1 MFSIVCARALKRD
14 CVHGMLDAK
23 ASLRLACCL
32 AAFIGGV
39 HSYSMENPC
48 KYHSD
53 AKCTEACK
61 QFKKVP
67 HGYCR
72 GDHCE
77 CSTQARAVVES
88 TPDPCRAQDAG
99 ACVVSCTGLSFD
111 MGQCVEQVCHCL
123 NMNDVQPGT
132 RLSDARASA
141 SKQKGANAAVQ
152 PQRRIAPDG
161 RGHPQQSQQE
171 LGKRVIGSSQETYVP
186 LLDLLSVPKDLY
198 DMDPCFNGTT
208 EQCRVDCRKLHYD
221 RATCVLNVCR
231 CSKTATK
238 R

>member
-1 MFSIVCARALKRD
+1 
-14 CVHGMLDAK
+14 MLDAK

-88 TPDPCRAQDAG
+88 TPDPCRVQDTG

-111 MGQCVEQVCHCL
+111 MGQCVEQICHCL

-132 RLSDARASA
+132 RLSDARAAA
-141 SKQKGANAAVQ
+141 SKQMGANAAVQ
-152 PQRRIAPDG
+152 PQHRIAPDG
-161 RGHPQQSQQE
+161 RGHPQQPQQE
-171 LGKRVIGSSQETYVP
+171 LAKRVIGSSQETYVP
-186 LLDLLSVPKDLY
+186 LLDLICMTWTRVSKGRRSSAGWTAES
-198 DMDPCFNGTT
+198 CTTT
-208 EQCRVDCRKLHYD
+208 EPL
-221 RATCVLNVCR
+221 A
-231 CSKTATK
+231 CSTFAGAASDGHEEMTVSDG
-238 R
+238 